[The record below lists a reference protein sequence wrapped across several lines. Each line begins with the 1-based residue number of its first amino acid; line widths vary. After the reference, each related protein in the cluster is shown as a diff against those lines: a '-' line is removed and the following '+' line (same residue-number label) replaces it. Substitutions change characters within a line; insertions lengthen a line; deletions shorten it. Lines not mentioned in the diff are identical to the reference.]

1 MQDCVAE
8 TSWGAVGQPLC
19 CNHKPTTQWFPHSCS
34 NTVLPVSAPLF
45 VFVDKYMRRTPLTL
59 EQRKQE
65 RQALSEHLLAQD
77 WDVFGT
83 LKFVSGRTIGR
94 HSANK
99 LLRSYWNK
107 IDRVMFGK
115 AAERQN
121 IRIPRWCFAHEGSDH
136 ENFHV
141 HFVMKSALHDTQSM
155 CCLLNAVW
163 AQHHAQ
169 TAPLAKNWIMP
180 AQDRAAVVS
189 YVTHEYWRMGS
200 DTILDT
206 LCWNTQH
213 LNPFTRKTLSD
224 HHAHQQAHRIQ
235 RAASPFWLKQAQQAL
250 NTQQAAYEASGDLQM
265 MERG

>member
-1 MQDCVAE
+1 MA
-8 TSWGAVGQPLC
+8 
-19 CNHKPTTQWFPHSCS
+19 F
-34 NTVLPVSAPLF
+34 
-45 VFVDKYMRRTPLTL
+45 

-83 LKFVSGRTIGR
+83 LKFVNGRTIGR
-94 HSANK
+94 HGANK
-99 LLRSYWNK
+99 FLRSYWNK
-107 IDRVMFGK
+107 IDRVIYGK

-121 IRIPRWCFAHEGSDH
+121 MRVPRWCFAHEGSDS

-141 HFVMKSALHDTQSM
+141 HFVIKSALHDTQSM

-163 AQHHAQ
+163 AQHHTQ

-180 AQDRAAVVS
+180 AQDRAAVAR

-200 DTILDT
+200 DTILDE
-206 LCWNTQH
+206 LCWGQTS
-213 LNPFTRKTLSD
+213 SD
-224 HHAHQQAHRIQ
+224 TFIQFAHEQQAQRLS
-235 RAASPFWLKQAQQAL
+235 RAASPLWLKQAQQAL
-250 NTQQAAYEASGDLQM
+250 HTQQARYEASGDLQM

>member
-1 MQDCVAE
+1 M
-8 TSWGAVGQPLC
+8 T
-19 CNHKPTTQWFPHSCS
+19 F
-34 NTVLPVSAPLF
+34 
-45 VFVDKYMRRTPLTL
+45 

-65 RQALSEHLLAQD
+65 RQALVQHLMAQD
-77 WDVFGT
+77 WNVFGT
-83 LKFVSGRTIGR
+83 LKFVNGRTIGR
-94 HSANK
+94 GSAHK

-107 IDRVMFGK
+107 MDRVMFGK

-121 IRIPRWCFAHEGSDH
+121 MRVPRWCFAHEGSDS

-169 TAPLAKNWIMP
+169 TAPLAKNWIIP
-180 AQDRAAVVS
+180 VQDHAAVAS

-200 DTILDT
+200 DTILDN
-206 LCWNTQH
+206 LCWGAEQSNYAPNDNYCQ
-213 LNPFTRKTLSD
+213 
-224 HHAHQQAHRIQ
+224 QQAYRIQ
-235 RAASPFWLKQAQQAL
+235 RAASPIWLRQAQLAL
-250 NTQQAAYEASGDLQM
+250 HTQLAQYEACGDLQM

>member
-1 MQDCVAE
+1 M
-8 TSWGAVGQPLC
+8 T
-19 CNHKPTTQWFPHSCS
+19 F
-34 NTVLPVSAPLF
+34 
-45 VFVDKYMRRTPLTL
+45 
-59 EQRKQE
+59 EQRRQE
-65 RQALSEHLLAQD
+65 RRALVQHLLAQD

-83 LKFVSGRTIGR
+83 LKFVNGRTIGR

-107 IDRVMFGK
+107 MDRVIYGK

-121 IRIPRWCFAHEGSDH
+121 MRLPRWCFAHEGSDH

-163 AQHHAQ
+163 AQHHVQ

-180 AQDRAAVVS
+180 VQDRAAVAS

-200 DTILDT
+200 DTILDK
-206 LCWNTQH
+206 LCWDQTSPNTIVQ
-213 LNPFTRKTLSD
+213 F
-224 HHAHQQAHRIQ
+224 AHEQQAQRLS
-235 RAASPFWLKQAQQAL
+235 RAASPLWLRQAQQAL
-250 NTQQAAYEASGDLQM
+250 DDQQARYEAGGDLQM

>member
-1 MQDCVAE
+1 MA
-8 TSWGAVGQPLC
+8 
-19 CNHKPTTQWFPHSCS
+19 F
-34 NTVLPVSAPLF
+34 
-45 VFVDKYMRRTPLTL
+45 

-83 LKFVSGRTIGR
+83 LKFVNGRTIGR
-94 HSANK
+94 HGANK

-107 IDRVMFGK
+107 IDRVIYGK

-121 IRIPRWCFAHEGSDH
+121 MRVPRWCFAHEGSDS

-141 HFVMKSALHDTQSM
+141 HFVIKSALHDTQSM

-163 AQHHAQ
+163 AQHHTQ

-180 AQDRAAVVS
+180 AQDRAAVAR

-200 DTILDT
+200 DTILDE
-206 LCWNTQH
+206 LCWGQTS
-213 LNPFTRKTLSD
+213 SD
-224 HHAHQQAHRIQ
+224 TFIQFAHEQQAQRLS
-235 RAASPFWLKQAQQAL
+235 RAASPLWLKQAQQAL
-250 NTQQAAYEASGDLQM
+250 HTQQARYEASGDLQM